1 MKIFNGVLLSKN
13 RLAKNIGI
21 MSTSVFLSRIL
32 GLLRDQVMAYFFG
45 TTFYNDA
52 FNAAFNLPNLLR
64 RLFGEGALS
73 AAFVPIYNEIGVTR
87 SKEEQYKFA
96 LNVMSLLSAFLLILS
111 GLGVLLAPILIRL
124 FFPGFDEGTSIVTIS
139 LTRILFPY
147 LFCIGLSSTMIAILN
162 SHDKF
167 FMTGL
172 SSGLLNIGW
181 MAFLIIPKLMGVEST
196 YQLVHYAALGVLTGG
211 ILQILINLPFLAN
224 LGYRFKLSLKV
235 TGEALTALWKRFIPG
250 VIGIGV
256 RQLNLIADNLM
267 ASFLQ
272 TGSITALM
280 FGNRLMQLPLG
291 IFGIA
296 TGTAVLPMFSR
307 YVVEEKWKE
316 LSDSLRFA
324 ILSLANIMIPI
335 SVIMIGLGEDIIT
348 ILFKRGEFGIQA
360 VDMTYFAL
368 MFYCLGLLFFS
379 LNQTLIPLF
388 YANKDTKTPVILA
401 SVMVAV
407 NISLNYVLMQF
418 LGHGGLALSTTIT
431 AIINTFTLII
441 LIRKRYPVIK
451 FKGIAFNIFKAI
463 GLSGFLFV
471 LINYLNGLYEP
482 ENQILLFVK
491 VGIISSIVMGLYI
504 LIASIIKIDYAN
516 YAIKKVWQRFRKN

>member
-1 MKIFNGVLLSKN
+1 MSKN
-13 RLAKNIGI
+13 RLAKNISI
-21 MSTSVFLSRIL
+21 MSVSVFLSRIL
-32 GLLRDQVMAYFFG
+32 GLIRDQVMAYFFG

-73 AAFVPIYNEIGVTR
+73 AAFVPIYNEIGVKK
-87 SKEEQYKFA
+87 SKKEQYNFA
-96 LNVMSLLSAFLLILS
+96 LNVMSLLSAFLLILT
-111 GLGVLLAPILIRL
+111 GLGVLLAPYLIKL
-124 FFPGFDEGTSIVTIS
+124 FFPGFDAGTSELTVS

-181 MAFLIIPKLMGVEST
+181 MAFLIIPRLMGIESN
-196 YQLVHYAALGVLTGG
+196 YLLVHYASYGVLVGG
-211 ILQILINLPFLAN
+211 VLQILINIPFLIK
-224 LGYRFKLSLKV
+224 LGYHFKLSLKI
-235 TGEALTALWKRFIPG
+235 TGEAISALWRRFIPG

-280 FGNRLMQLPLG
+280 YGNRLMQLPLG

-296 TGTAVLPMFSR
+296 TSTAVLPMFSR

-335 SVIMIGLGEDIIT
+335 AVLLIGLGEDIIT
-348 ILFKRGEFGIQA
+348 VLFKRGEFDTQA
-360 VDMTYFAL
+360 VSMTYFAL
-368 MFYCLGLLFFS
+368 MFYSIGLLFFS
-379 LNQTLIPLF
+379 INQTLIPLF

-401 SVMVAV
+401 SFMVV
-407 NISLNYVLMQF
+407 LNISLNYVLMQF
-418 LGHGGLALSTTIT
+418 MGHGGLALSTTVT
-431 AIINTFTLII
+431 AIVNCTILLLLIK
-441 LIRKRYPVIK
+441 KRYKFIK
-451 FKGIAFNIFKAI
+451 FSGIALNIIKAL
-463 GLSGFLFV
+463 GLSGLLFV
-471 LINYLNGLYEP
+471 LVNFLTSLYNP
-482 ENQILLFVK
+482 QSIWLLFAK
-491 VGIISSIVMGLYI
+491 VGAISIVTVALYI
-504 LIASIIKIDYAN
+504 TLATLMKIDYAD
-516 YAIKKVWQRFRKN
+516 YAVKRLWQRFRKN